1 MLLATEWDPP
11 LFIFGGVME
20 EKIFNLLNDTL
31 TKNGYILSSVI
42 YEQENNTNFL
52 RVVIDK
58 EGYIN
63 INDCVLVNELI
74 NPILDEADLIEESY
88 ILDVCSKERGNE

>member
-1 MLLATEWDPP
+1 
-11 LFIFGGVME
+11 ME
-20 EKIFNLLNDTL
+20 EKIFDLLNGVL
-31 TKNGYILSSVI
+31 KNNGYILSNII
-42 YEQENNTNFL
+42 YEQEGHTNFL
-52 RVVIDK
+52 RIVIDK

-88 ILDVCSKERGNE
+88 ILDVCSKEKGSE

>member
-1 MLLATEWDPP
+1 
-11 LFIFGGVME
+11 ME
-20 EKIFNLLNDTL
+20 ERIFNLLNDTL
-31 TKNGYILSSVI
+31 NKNGYILSSVI

-52 RVVIDK
+52 RIIIDK

-88 ILDVCSKERGNE
+88 ILDVCSKEKGNE

>member
-1 MLLATEWDPP
+1 
-11 LFIFGGVME
+11 ME
-20 EKIFNLLNDTL
+20 EKIFDLLNGVL
-31 TKNGYILSSVI
+31 KNNGYILSNVI
-42 YEQENNTNFL
+42 YEQEENTNFL
-52 RVVIDK
+52 RIVIDK

-88 ILDVCSKERGNE
+88 ILDVCSKEKGSE

>member
-1 MLLATEWDPP
+1 
-11 LFIFGGVME
+11 ME

>member
-1 MLLATEWDPP
+1 
-11 LFIFGGVME
+11 ME
-20 EKIFNLLNDTL
+20 EKIFDLLNGVL
-31 TKNGYILSSVI
+31 RNNGYILSNVI
-42 YEQENNTNFL
+42 YEQEGNTNFL
-52 RVVIDK
+52 RIVIDK

-88 ILDVCSKERGNE
+88 ILDVCSKKKGSE

>member
-1 MLLATEWDPP
+1 
-11 LFIFGGVME
+11 ME

-31 TKNGYILSSVI
+31 NKNGYILSSVI

-52 RVVIDK
+52 RIIIDK

-88 ILDVCSKERGNE
+88 ILDVCSKEKGNE